1 MSNPPLVIEKQT
13 ITAAPRRLSAK
24 WTFESQQDLNATFYG
39 LKKPKWFWQAWHEV
53 AKRMKWGAGGGW
65 EIKGPWD
72 NWTVEDE
79 LVKACAEEI
88 TKEMDNQILKDLA
101 AQFKHQGS

>member
-1 MSNPPLVIEKQT
+1 MSNPPLVIETETVTVK
-13 ITAAPRRLSAK
+13 PRKLSAK
-24 WTFESQQDLNATFYG
+24 WTVETAQDLEAMHGT
-39 LKKPKWFWQAWHEV
+39 KKPKWFWQAWHEV

-72 NWTVEDE
+72 DWTIEDE
-79 LVKACAEEI
+79 LTQACAEEI
-88 TKEMDNQILKDLA
+88 TKEIDAQILKDLA